1 VRFHPIADIFPMLP
15 EEDLNA
21 LAADIQTHG
30 LRDPIWIYEGA
41 VLDGRNR
48 WMACEIAGVQP
59 TTRAY
64 NGNDPVAFVLS
75 TNLYRRHL
83 TQAQKAIV
91 ASKAAKLD
99 NHRPKGSAS
108 RGALSQDEAAEKA
121 GVSRASVQRARVVAE
136 QGVPELER
144 EVWDGNIGLKEA
156 SEIARAPIED
166 QPEAIEKAKAK
177 PHVAN
182 NTGFYE
188 WYTPAEY
195 VDAAR
200 KVMGTIDLDPAS
212 CPEANKIVKAKRIYT
227 KEDDGLVQPWTGN
240 VWLNPPYATGLIEKF
255 AAKVAAERGSY
266 SQLIAIVNNGT
277 ETRWFEALVERAV
290 AICLTRGRVRFY
302 TTGDV
307 HLSSPLQ
314 GQAVVYVGS
323 NVDRFV
329 EVFSLLG
336 TCWVKPHA

>member
-91 ASKAAKLD
+91 ASKAAALGRGRTES
-99 NHRPKGSAS
+99 NAHRCAFT
-108 RGALSQDEAAEKA
+108 QDEAAKAA
-121 GVSRASVQRARVVAE
+121 GVSRRSVQNARVVAE

-156 SEIARAPIED
+156 SEIARAPIEE
-166 QPEAIEKAKAK
+166 QPEAIEKAKASRIGQ
-177 PHVAN
+177 N
-182 NTGFYE
+182 SGNFE
-188 WYTPAEY
+188 WYTPLEIIE
-195 VDAAR
+195 AAR
-200 KVMGTIDLDPAS
+200 EAMGGIDLDPAS
-212 CPEANKIVKAKRIYT
+212 CEYANEAVRATKFYT
-227 KEDDGLVQPWTGN
+227 KEDDGLTRPWAGN
-240 VWLNPPYATGLIEKF
+240 IWLNPPYAKDLIDAFIDKL
-255 AAKVAAERGSY
+255 VADRKHY
-266 SQLIAIVNNGT
+266 KQAIILTHNCT
-277 ETRWFEALVERAV
+277 ETKWFCRLVDIAS
-290 AICLTRGRVRFY
+290 AGCFPRGRLHFRSQDDRDK
-302 TTGDV
+302 TAAG
-307 HLSSPLQ
+307 PLQ
-314 GQAVVYVGS
+314 GQALMYIGDDPDGFIAAFKPVG
-323 NVDRFV
+323 NCC
-329 EVFSLLG
+329 L
-336 TCWVKPHA
+336 WAK